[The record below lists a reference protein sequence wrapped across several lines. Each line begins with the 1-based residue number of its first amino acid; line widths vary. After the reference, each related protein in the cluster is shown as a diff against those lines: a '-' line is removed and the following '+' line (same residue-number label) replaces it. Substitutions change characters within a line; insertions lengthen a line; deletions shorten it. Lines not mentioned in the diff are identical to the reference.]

1 MYTGFEKL
9 NKSSKVWVFQ
19 SSSEIPASLLQ
30 NISNDSKDFL
40 EQLNSHGRS
49 LKSSFKLIYN
59 HFLIIAVENSK
70 NEISGCSIDTIT
82 RFVKNL
88 ELKYNLS
95 FFDRLIVKYKKNN
108 ENIKS
113 ASLNEFK
120 TICKTKM
127 IDDDITVFNNLV
139 KNIDE
144 LENIWETNIHNS
156 WLKDIWMMRNIKLI
170 IYIFLFS
177 HLVFSQTKDPLMS
190 EDFEKQSVW
199 VDSIYNS
206 MTLDEKIG
214 QLFVQA
220 NSFESNN
227 SEKVKSLIKN
237 QKIGGL
243 IFSKGTPNKQ
253 ISLTKSFQKISKV
266 PLLISMDAEW
276 DYLCD

>member
-19 SSSEIPASLLQ
+19 SSSEIPESLL
-30 NISNDSKDFL
+30 NKISNDSKDFL
-40 EQLNSHGRS
+40 NQFTSHGNS

-59 HFLIIAVENSK
+59 HFLIIAVENIK
-70 NEISGCSIDTIT
+70 NEISGCSIDSII

-108 ENIKS
+108 DNIKS
-113 ASLNEFK
+113 TSLSGFK

-156 WLKDIWMMRNIKLI
+156 WQKR
-170 IYIFLFS
+170 FL
-177 HLVFSQTKDPLMS
+177 D
-190 EDFEKQSVW
+190 
-199 VDSIYNS
+199 
-206 MTLDEKIG
+206 DE
-214 QLFVQA
+214 
-220 NSFESNN
+220 
-227 SEKVKSLIKN
+227 
-237 QKIGGL
+237 
-243 IFSKGTPNKQ
+243 
-253 ISLTKSFQKISKV
+253 
-266 PLLISMDAEW
+266 
-276 DYLCD
+276 

>member
-30 NISNDSKDFL
+30 NISIDSKDFL
-40 EQLNSHGRS
+40 EQLNSHGRN
-49 LKSSFKLIYN
+49 LKSSFKLMYN

-156 WLKDIWMMRNIKLI
+156 WLKR
-170 IYIFLFS
+170 Y
-177 HLVFSQTKDPLMS
+177 
-190 EDFEKQSVW
+190 
-199 VDSIYNS
+199 
-206 MTLDEKIG
+206 LD
-214 QLFVQA
+214 
-220 NSFESNN
+220 
-227 SEKVKSLIKN
+227 
-237 QKIGGL
+237 
-243 IFSKGTPNKQ
+243 
-253 ISLTKSFQKISKV
+253 
-266 PLLISMDAEW
+266 DA
-276 DYLCD
+276 

>member
-19 SSSEIPASLLQ
+19 SSSEISASLLQ

-70 NEISGCSIDTIT
+70 IEISGCSIDTIT

-144 LENIWETNIHNS
+144 LENIWETNIGNS
-156 WLKDIWMMRNIKLI
+156 WLKR
-170 IYIFLFS
+170 Y
-177 HLVFSQTKDPLMS
+177 
-190 EDFEKQSVW
+190 
-199 VDSIYNS
+199 
-206 MTLDEKIG
+206 LD
-214 QLFVQA
+214 
-220 NSFESNN
+220 
-227 SEKVKSLIKN
+227 
-237 QKIGGL
+237 
-243 IFSKGTPNKQ
+243 
-253 ISLTKSFQKISKV
+253 
-266 PLLISMDAEW
+266 DA
-276 DYLCD
+276 